1 MRLDGL
7 PNCAKGACG
16 ADIQDM
22 ALTVQI
28 AMVGA
33 GPAGLAAALALDAF
47 GCEVALVSP
56 AYDPARMARDM
67 RTTALL
73 SSSVILLENL
83 GVWHLCSHT
92 AAPLSAIRIA
102 DDRGDLLRAPEVLF
116 QASQLGLADFGANIP
131 NAALIAALNAA
142 AEAARGLIQVPTSG
156 VVRATPGDTSVRLE
170 LAEGGS
176 VDAALVVAAD
186 GRGSLVRTGAGI
198 AVRSWSYP
206 QSAVATVFRHS
217 RDHGG
222 ITTELHRRS
231 GPLTTVPLPGDM
243 SSLVWV
249 EQPSEAQ
256 RLAALPEA
264 EFAEALDER
273 LQGLLGRISPCGARV
288 VFPLSGHNA
297 DRMGGNRTALV
308 GEAAH
313 VIPPIGAQGL
323 NLGLRD
329 ACALADCVA
338 EARKRGGDI
347 GAPDV
352 LRSYHQARKGDVL
365 ARTLAVDAL
374 NRSLLADFLPAQAL
388 RGAGL
393 HLLANSPWLRR
404 LLMQGGM
411 TPVGALPRLMRADM
425 PVLRA

>member
-1 MRLDGL
+1 MGL
-7 PNCAKGACG
+7 S
-16 ADIQDM
+16 
-22 ALTVQI
+22 VQI
-28 AMVGA
+28 AVVGA
-33 GPAGLAAALALDAF
+33 GPAGLASALALSAL
-47 GCEVALVSP
+47 GCEVALVAP
-56 AYDPARMARDM
+56 AYDPGRAAKDM

-73 SSSVILLENL
+73 SSSVTLLENL
-83 GVWHLCSHT
+83 GVWRRCKDA
-92 AAPLSAIRIA
+92 AAPLACIRIA

-116 QASQLGLADFGANIP
+116 QSSELGLADFGANLP
-131 NAALIAALNAA
+131 NVALVAALNAA
-142 AEAARGLIQVPTSG
+142 AEAAPRLRHLPTSA
-156 VVRATPGDTSVRLE
+156 VVRVTPSDTSVRLE
-170 LAEGGS
+170 LAEGAS
-176 VDAALVVAAD
+176 VDAALAVAGD
-186 GRGSLVRTGAGI
+186 GRGSLVRAGAGI
-198 AVRSWSYP
+198 GVRSWSYP
-206 QSAVATVFRHS
+206 QSAVAAVFRHS
-217 RDHGG
+217 RGHESV
-222 ITTELHRRS
+222 TTELHRRT

-256 RLAALPEA
+256 RIGALSDQ
-264 EFAEALDER
+264 EFADALDER
-273 LQGLLGRISPCGARV
+273 LQGLLGRITPCGTRV

-329 ACALADCVA
+329 ASVLAECVA
-338 EARKRGGDI
+338 EAQERGRDI

-352 LRSYHQARKGDVL
+352 LRSYHQARWADVL

-393 HLLANSPWLRR
+393 HMLANSSSLRR

-411 TPVGALPRLMRADM
+411 TPVGTLPRLMRSDPPA
-425 PVLRA
+425 LRA